1 MSNDRPLEDA
11 VHELSARCQ
20 RNGRDALARAMLETA
35 IDRVTMA
42 MSPPP
47 GARDAVARARHIM
60 GEIDAGRRDRD
71 DGKGNGRT
79 KPAIADF
86 AVAATGREPTTFDA
100 IVERVKRYVSIDDDA
115 KPARSGR

>member
-47 GARDAVARARHIM
+47 GAREAVARARHIM
-60 GEIDAGRRDRD
+60 GEID
-71 DGKGNGRT
+71 
-79 KPAIADF
+79 
-86 AVAATGREPTTFDA
+86 
-100 IVERVKRYVSIDDDA
+100 DDA
-115 KPARSGR
+115 NTRTFRALKNDGRFRRHASGLYTRVDYTANGTNRVPAEDEAQGQ